1 MKKLYVYQM
10 DSEAWEIGMDW
21 DTALCK
27 NQIEVVDT
35 ITGDSNDDCEAKAG
49 ELYGDADKYGWT
61 YEIF

>member
-1 MKKLYVYQM
+1 MTLYIFCM
-10 DSEAWEIGMDW
+10 TENAWNEGIDW

-27 NQIEVVDT
+27 NQIEVVDA

-61 YEIF
+61 YSEIA